1 MQQPGLAG
9 LSACSESAGD
19 ARESHGTVDV
29 MFGSAR
35 LYSLESLRGLKDFVG
50 QTGRAIDAGRMLP
63 GYSIELDRTADE
75 LSIPQAKVRHALQTL
90 EADGLLD
97 FPEPGRAVVAPLNV
111 RELNRVFTVRR
122 AVEPDVLATAAR
134 ESPRGGFADLHAV
147 SNGFATVDWNSDDIT
162 TSHVGPSVT
171 LSSLSSRRMS
181 AA

>member
-1 MQQPGLAG
+1 
-9 LSACSESAGD
+9 
-19 ARESHGTVDV
+19 

-50 QTGRAIDAGRMLP
+50 QAGRAINAGRMLP

-134 ESPRGGFADLHAV
+134 ESPREG
-147 SNGFATVDWNSDDIT
+147 SPTCTRSATVSQPSIVIPTIFT